1 MARRTDSVSLW
12 DKGCYKNSFCVSEW
26 PGLTDAIERGG
37 WAVKAGSRKAT
48 VKHHGNRHALKNSL
62 LGLPSLRSEAV
73 GYRSCFWGAGSR
85 LMTLRYRSFRLKLCM
100 VFSCFVFSKNEVT
113 QWWCHPHTWS
123 TFTRTVLSRMWSLAE
138 IFSMREWGSWQSPKP
153 AESWGN
159 IVQSLHFH
167 APEIDWKHTR
177 KQKCLFMV
185 GTEWVQC
192 S

>member
-73 GYRSCFWGAGSR
+73 GYRGCFWRAGSH

-113 QWWCHPHTWS
+113 QWWCHPHRGLPLPELFSVECGAWLRSSAWESEEADSLQNQQRAGETLFRVSIFMLQKLTES
-123 TFTRTVLSRMWSLAE
+123 TQES
-138 IFSMREWGSWQSPKP
+138 GSVY
-153 AESWGN
+153 SW
-159 IVQSLHFH
+159 
-167 APEIDWKHTR
+167 
-177 KQKCLFMV
+177 
-185 GTEWVQC
+185 
-192 S
+192 